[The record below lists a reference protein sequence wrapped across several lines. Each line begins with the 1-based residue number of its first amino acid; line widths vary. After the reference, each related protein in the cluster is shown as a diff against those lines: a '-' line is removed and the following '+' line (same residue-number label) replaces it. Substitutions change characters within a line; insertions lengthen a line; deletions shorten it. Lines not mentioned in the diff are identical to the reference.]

1 MLKYQFINT
10 QFIRNIIFK
19 KIKVS
24 WKLIILIIIKIIIM
38 TWPVAFSQCKLG
50 KRLEVF
56 G

>member
-24 WKLIILIIIKIIIM
+24 WKLIILIIIM
-38 TWPVAFSQCKLG
+38 TWPVAFSQFKLG